1 MKTVKFIGMAFMA
14 LFMSVGFAACGDDEE
29 SPNPNTPGGS
39 TTKKLVYIRET
50 ANYGEI
56 TTLEYNSDGWLAN
69 IYDLAYP
76 DENNAYVKYE
86 KMGDYT
92 LATLLYADGSE
103 GSRFLYDDLLRRV
116 NDDITCE
123 YDSEGHLIKY
133 GDMIFTW
140 ENGNVISYGRAGS
153 PYYTTY
159 TYYMDKENKFPTYAD
174 PVIGEVDD
182 YCFLQ
187 AHPQLLGVWCKNLV
201 KTVNDDNITYE
212 LDADGYPIKYMENG
226 NVEFDFKWE

>member
-1 MKTVKFIGMAFMA
+1 MA
-14 LFMSVGFAACGDDEE
+14 LFMSVGFAACGDDDE

-39 TTKKLVYIRET
+39 TTKRLIYIRE
-50 ANYGEI
+50 AENDDDI
-56 TTLEYNSDGWLAN
+56 TILEYKSNGWLAN

-76 DENNAYVKYE
+76 DEDNADVKYE

-92 LATLLYADGSE
+92 SATLLYADGSE

-116 NDDITCE
+116 DDDITCE

-140 ENGNVISYGRAGS
+140 ENGNVISYGNDKGNLL
-153 PYYTTY
+153 YTY
-159 TYYMDKENKFPTYAD
+159 TYYTDKENKFPTYAD
-174 PVIGEVDD
+174 PVIGQVDD

-201 KTVNDDNITYE
+201 KSVTGIGGYTYNITYE